1 MDTLER
7 DNDDNTPTIGFPE
20 IITHIT
26 QQIETGERNERE
38 RETSNRKKRWGGPL
52 TRLGGRDLPGV
63 YGGNDQHLPL
73 PHDAVDLLALI
84 RDYERLQALSEFRRR
99 VIR

>member
-1 MDTLER
+1 MNGSSRR
-7 DNDDNTPTIGFPE
+7 DNDDNMPIIGIPAE

-26 QQIETGERNERE
+26 RQIEMGERE
-38 RETSNRKKRWGGPL
+38 RGGERERDRETSL

-73 PHDAVDLLALI
+73 PHDAVDLLVLI